1 MRIFS
6 IVFALALLAA
16 TPQQANAGT
25 LGCLLGAA
33 AGGFGGA
40 QIGKGTGRLMAV
52 GAGTLLGCGLGSSIQ
67 NSDQR
72 RYQQPQYQRPYQ
84 PRYQPQYG
92 QRSYRINYN
101 QPHWQRRVP
110 YSAPRYYNPRPIYR
124 PQPRIVYVQP
134 QQQIVYAPPQ
144 QQIVYAQPQQRVV
157 QSNRYCREYQ
167 SPITVGNKT
176 VEGYGQT
183 CSYDGGKSWDLGPL
197 QPAQ

>member
-92 QRSYRINYN
+92 QRNYRINYY

-110 YSAPRYYNPRPIYR
+110 YSAPQYYNPRPIYR
-124 PQPRIVYVQP
+124 PRPQIVYVQP
-134 QQQIVYAPPQ
+134 QPQIVY
-144 QQIVYAQPQQRVV
+144 VQPQQRVV

-167 SPITVGNKT
+167 SPITVGNRS
-176 VEGYGQT
+176 VEGYGQA
-183 CSYDGGKSWDLGPL
+183 CSYDGGKTWDLGDL
-197 QPAQ
+197 QPVQ